1 MRYAGEYRLIF
12 MCWLLALHCLAS
24 NTHLQDFCT
33 HQTVPWTIC
42 LFALVLALNTGWAL
56 HFFFSYAHKVIQT
69 HPLSNLS
76 IGTLWYKCTG
86 EIFLEERSFIV
97 GNSQLKKAARSQGR
111 PLIPCK
117 EALIPVLSQHLLI
130 HCQTQFGVNKATH
143 THMLKIFC
151 RA

>member
-1 MRYAGEYRLIF
+1 MLAFGTSLLGFQHTSAGLLHPPDSAMDNLPLCTSTCPEHRLST
-12 MCWLLALHCLAS
+12 A
-24 NTHLQDFCT
+24 
-33 HQTVPWTIC
+33 
-42 LFALVLALNTGWAL
+42 
-56 HFFFSYAHKVIQT
+56 FFFSYAHKVIQT